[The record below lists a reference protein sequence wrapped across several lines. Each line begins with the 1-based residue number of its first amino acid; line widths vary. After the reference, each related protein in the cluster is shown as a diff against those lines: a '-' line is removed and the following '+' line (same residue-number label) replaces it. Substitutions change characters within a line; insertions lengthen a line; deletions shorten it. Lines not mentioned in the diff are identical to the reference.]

1 LMLMVEEDWD
11 GFKSTSWFIT
21 TAMILSDS
29 HKVFP
34 LSAGVQGSER
44 SIMMNL

>member
-21 TAMILSDS
+21 TAMI
-29 HKVFP
+29 
-34 LSAGVQGSER
+34 
-44 SIMMNL
+44 